1 MRALTRFLCLLL
13 AASAAL
19 HARPAA
25 ACAACYG
32 KSDSP
37 LAAGMNWGIFSLL
50 VVIVLVLAGIASFFV
65 YLARKSATA
74 ADAAPQP
81 GELLEAT
88 QKA

>member
-1 MRALTRFLCLLL
+1 MRALTRFLCLLI
-13 AASAAL
+13 AAGAVL
-19 HARPAA
+19 HTQSAA

-50 VVIVLVLAGIASFFV
+50 IVIVMVLAGVASFFI
-65 YLARKSATA
+65 YLARKSTTA
-74 ADAAPQP
+74 AVPAPTA

-88 QKA
+88 QKV